1 MRCGGDQ
8 TSSNCT
14 AAPTNLSK
22 RSTRQSTPTLQAAA
36 LPAVTK
42 PNHGQGTHTLWHPC
56 PSIQPNHSELELL
69 GVVYRLQHATGNSCT
84 VNVRTNH
91 QPHNQQLAVTI
102 STLYCC
108 CCCRAELLQNFVT
121 SLLPAHLGNES
132 LGVLYI
138 VVCLTVFLAPVVV
151 DRLGARPTM
160 VLGAACFCVYLAS
173 LIHVQ
178 RLVVLAAAVVI
189 GFGAAI
195 LWVAFG
201 GKPT

>member
-1 MRCGGDQ
+1 M
-8 TSSNCT
+8 
-14 AAPTNLSK
+14 
-22 RSTRQSTPTLQAAA
+22 
-36 LPAVTK
+36 
-42 PNHGQGTHTLWHPC
+42 
-56 PSIQPNHSELELL
+56 
-69 GVVYRLQHATGNSCT
+69 
-84 VNVRTNH
+84 
-91 QPHNQQLAVTI
+91 TI
-102 STLYCC
+102 STLCC
-108 CCCRAELLQNFVT
+108 CCCCCAELLQNFVT

-201 GKPT
+201 GKPTSVSIATKPTKQGTHLTHSYSVHFKAQHART